1 MANIVSIITM
11 LAALVA
17 LTLSIICIVKREKY
31 SSALVM
37 TDKDAIGLQN
47 FDIQALNTTVTGIK
61 SSLRDLYNR
70 FNALQQIAI
79 TTEDEVQLSSTNPD
93 KGYTGTLLGYCGSTS
108 CGNYTGGVGFPAAAA
123 DFVAGG
129 DGLKTTGWTI
139 SRKPI
144 SN

>member
-1 MANIVSIITM
+1 M

-17 LTLSIICIVKREKY
+17 LTLAIICIVKREKY

-61 SSLRDLYNR
+61 SSLHELYNR

-79 TTEDEVQLSSTNPD
+79 TTEDQVQLSSTNPGY
-93 KGYTGTLLGYCGSTS
+93 KGKLLGYCGTTD
-108 CGNYTGGVGFPAAAA
+108 CGNYAGQGFPAAAA
-123 DFVAGG
+123 DFTT

-139 SRKPI
+139 SRMTG
-144 SN
+144 

>member
-1 MANIVSIITM
+1 MVNVVSIITM
-11 LAALVA
+11 IAALVA

-47 FDIQALNTTVTGIK
+47 FDIQALQTTVTGIK
-61 SSLRDLYNR
+61 SSLRDLYNM

-79 TTEDEVQLSSTNPD
+79 TTEDEVQLSSTNPGY
-93 KGYTGTLLGYCGSTS
+93 KGKLLGYCGSTG
-108 CGNYTGGVGFPAAAA
+108 CGNYAGNGFPAAAA
-123 DFVAGG
+123 EFTA

-139 SRKPI
+139 SRTTG
-144 SN
+144 